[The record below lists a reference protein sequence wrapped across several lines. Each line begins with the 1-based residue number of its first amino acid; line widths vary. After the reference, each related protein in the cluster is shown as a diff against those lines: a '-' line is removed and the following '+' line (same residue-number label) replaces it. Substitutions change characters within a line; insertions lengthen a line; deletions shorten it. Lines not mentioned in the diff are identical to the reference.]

1 MGIRL
6 KLHEAEGQSDMNT
19 RKLAGLALGLALPLT
34 MVVSAAAS
42 DNDDYNN
49 VRSNLGIGS
58 YDDYKDRTH
67 AGDYDYWEGTIRVPI
82 TTTHDQD
89 DDGDIDYD
97 DWGDQWSGY
106 NDAVADAQS
115 AIYDEVRDSI
125 VGADE

>member
-1 MGIRL
+1 
-6 KLHEAEGQSDMNT
+6 MNA

-34 MVVSAAAS
+34 MVASAAA
-42 DNDDYNN
+42 NDYDN

-58 YDDYKDRTH
+58 YDDYKERSH
-67 AGDYDYWEGTIRVPI
+67 VGDYDYYEGRIGVPVS
-82 TTTHDQD
+82 TSHDQD
-89 DDGDIDYD
+89 DDGDIDYA

-106 NDAVADAQS
+106 DDAVRDAQS